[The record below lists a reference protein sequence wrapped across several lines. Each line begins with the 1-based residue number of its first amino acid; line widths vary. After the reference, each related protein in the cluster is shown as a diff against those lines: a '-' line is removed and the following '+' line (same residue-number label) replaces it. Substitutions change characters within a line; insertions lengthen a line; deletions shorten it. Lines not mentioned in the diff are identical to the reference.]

1 MGHDDCV
8 ISDFGLA
15 AYVDPNGG
23 RLYTIAGSAG
33 YSAPEMYP
41 PEGIENGQGRG
52 NGYGLKADMWSLGVI
67 GQFTSPLESVYEAF
81 SFELLPSSTVRPS
94 LTFASHPAAPAP
106 FTDWKS
112 KQHSAVSAVGR
123 FSILLTYHNGLPFFL
138 AREY

>member
-67 GQFTSPLESVYEAF
+67 GQFLSPLESVYEALA
-81 SFELLPSSTVRPS
+81 SRTLAPPPARDSQSRTTV
-94 LTFASHPAAPAP
+94 TDFCAHPAAPAP
-106 FTDWKS
+106 FANWKS
-112 KQHSAVSAVGR
+112 KTAFCCLGGR
-123 FSILLTYHNGLPFFL
+123 
-138 AREY
+138 

>member
-67 GQFTSPLESVYEAF
+67 G
-81 SFELLPSSTVRPS
+81 ELS
-94 LTFASHPAAPAP
+94 
-106 FTDWKS
+106 
-112 KQHSAVSAVGR
+112 
-123 FSILLTYHNGLPFFL
+123 FL
-138 AREY
+138 ARIRLRGIGLSNSCPTLPEIVNLVRL